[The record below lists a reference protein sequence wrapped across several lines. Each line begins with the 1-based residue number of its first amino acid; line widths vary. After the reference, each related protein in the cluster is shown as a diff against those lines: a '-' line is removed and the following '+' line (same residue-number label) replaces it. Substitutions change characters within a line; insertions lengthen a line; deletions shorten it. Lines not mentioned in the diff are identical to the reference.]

1 MTTSATGAGPVT
13 ADTLLDL
20 LPAIYRLRDTEVA
33 HEQGLLTGAE
43 LGELALLQAT
53 PGLTV
58 EQQARLRE
66 LRERADRGPLASLL
80 GVIAEQ
86 IAILGEDLDRLYDDQ
101 FIETCAEWVAPYI
114 GDLVGYRPLHGV
126 VPRLTSSRAE
136 VANQVA
142 YVSRKG
148 TPAMLEQLAR
158 DVTGWPARAVEYF
171 SRLGWT
177 QHMNHVRLDAT
188 YSPDT
193 RASQQLLW
201 GGTAFDT
208 TLHTVNVRHV
218 ERGGLPYNL
227 PNVGLFLWRLGAY
240 SLTRTP
246 VVVDGLDATGRLAR
260 VHPLGMD
267 QPLFTRPETEADI
280 TQLAEPIHLPLPIPL
295 RWMAAHRDR
304 YYGPALS
311 VSLEMT
317 GATEDDPYEAIPSS
331 DVSVCDLGDVLDGG
345 GNVVGWAHVPAA
357 GSGRVAIDPSR
368 GRIAFGDPPE
378 RPVVATFHYG
388 FSAPIGGG
396 EYERGEAS
404 PVAGDVRTVEDSAQL
419 ASEVATATSGTVEL
433 AGSGRFDA
441 PTTIAV
447 AAGETLT
454 VRAANGARPLL
465 TAAGPVELA
474 LEAGATLVLD
484 GLVLTGAPLIIA
496 DAGDDEPRTLV
507 IRHCTIVPGG
517 IGTEP
522 DAPGLVVE
530 HAFAQVEVE
539 ASILAPLHVTEVAS
553 VMVRDSIIDAT
564 DEELVA
570 YRGPAGDLAP
580 GGALTLLGVTV
591 VGKLHARQIDEATNT
606 MFVARLAA
614 GDTWPGPVWAD
625 RRQVGCVRFSF
636 VPSDARV
643 PRRFQCHPDEEDQ
656 PTLWPHFTSLR
667 YGDPGYGQ
675 VSIHTADVI
684 RRGADDEG
692 EMGGFHLLYQPHR
705 ETNLR
710 IRLAEYLRFG
720 LEAGIYY
727 AT

>member
-1 MTTSATGAGPVT
+1 MTTSPAGPIT

-43 LGELALLQAT
+43 LGELALLQAGA
-53 PGLTV
+53 GLTV
-58 EQQARLRE
+58 AEQARLRE
-66 LRERADRGPLASLL
+66 LRERADRGPLGSLL
-80 GVIAEQ
+80 AVIAEQ

-177 QHMNHVRLDAT
+177 QHMNHVRLDAA
-188 YSPDT
+188 YAPDQ
-193 RASQQLLW
+193 RASQQLIW

-246 VVVDGLDATGRLAR
+246 VVPDALDASGRLAR
-260 VHPLGMD
+260 VHLLGMD
-267 QPLFTRPETEADI
+267 QPLFTRPRTEERM
-280 TQLAEPIHLPLPIPL
+280 TELAGPLHLPLPIPL
-295 RWMAAHRDR
+295 RWMASHRDQ
-304 YYGPALS
+304 YYGPGLS
-311 VSLEMT
+311 VLLEVA
-317 GATEDDPYEAIPSS
+317 GATEDDPPEAIPSS

-345 GNVVGWAHVPAA
+345 GNVVGWAHVPEV

-368 GRIAFGDPPE
+368 GRIAFGDAPAS
-378 RPVVATFHYG
+378 PVLATFHYG
-388 FSAPIGGG
+388 FSAPVGGG

-404 PVAGDVRTVEDSAQL
+404 PAFGDVRTVADSAAL
-419 ASEVATATSGTVEL
+419 AAEVGTEASGTVEL
-433 AGSGRFDA
+433 AGSGHYEA
-441 PTTIAV
+441 PSTIAV
-447 AAGETLT
+447 AAGATL
-454 VRAANGARPLL
+454 VLRAANGARPLL
-465 TAAGPVELA
+465 TAGAEVELA
-474 LEAGATLVLD
+474 LGAGATLVLD
-484 GLVLTGAPLIIA
+484 GLVLTGAPLRLP

-507 IRHCTIVPGG
+507 MRHCTVVPGG
-517 IGTEP
+517 VGTEA
-522 DAPGLVVE
+522 DSPGLLVE
-530 HAFAQVEVE
+530 HAFARVEVDS
-539 ASILAPLHVTEVAS
+539 SILPPLHVTEAADVT
-553 VMVRDSIIDAT
+553 VRDSIIDAT
-564 DEELVA
+564 GEGLVA
-570 YRGPAGDLAP
+570 YRGPQDDLAP
-580 GGALTLLGVTV
+580 GGSITLLGVTV
-591 VGKLHARQIDEATNT
+591 VGKLHARQIEEATNT
-606 MFVARLAA
+606 LFVARLAA
-614 GDTWPGPVWAD
+614 ADGWAGPVWAD
-625 RRQVGCVRFSF
+625 RRQVGCIRFSF
-636 VPSDARV
+636 VPDDSRV

-675 VSIHTADVI
+675 VSIQTDDVL
-684 RRGADDEG
+684 RRGAEDEG